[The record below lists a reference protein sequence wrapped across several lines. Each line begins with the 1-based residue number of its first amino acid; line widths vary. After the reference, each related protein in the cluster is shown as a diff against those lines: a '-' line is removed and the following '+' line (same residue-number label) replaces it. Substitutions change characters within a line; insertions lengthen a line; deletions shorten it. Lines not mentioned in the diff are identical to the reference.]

1 MIKCVA
7 IDDEPL
13 ALKQLAYYL
22 EKVPFFELVAC
33 CQSAMDAMRKLET
46 TEADVLFIDI
56 NMPDLNGLDF
66 VRSLADPPMVVF
78 TTAYQEHALE
88 GYRVNAIDYL
98 LKPFGMSDILRAA
111 EKVKRQYELQ
121 HAARLSPVD
130 EYDAIFLR
138 TDYKV
143 VRILV
148 NEIIYVEGYGE
159 YLRIYTVRQEKP
171 LVVYLRMKEMEERL
185 TGRSFM
191 RVHKSY
197 IINLHHIAEINKSR
211 VVLDN
216 GADVPIG
223 DSYHEQLRQYISQKF
238 LGK

>member
-22 EKVPFFELVAC
+22 EKVPFFELVASC
-33 CQSAMDAMRKLET
+33 RSAMDAMRKLENV
-46 TEADVLFIDI
+46 EADVLFIDI

-66 VRSLADPPMVVF
+66 VRSLANPPMIVF

-111 EKVKRQYELQ
+111 EKVKRQYDLV
-121 HAARLSPVD
+121 HAATLSPVD
-130 EYDAIFLR
+130 EYDAIFIR
-138 TDYKV
+138 ADYKV
-143 VRILV
+143 VRVLV
-148 NEIIYVEGYGE
+148 KEIVYVEGYGE
-159 YLRIYTVRQEKP
+159 YLRIYLERQEKP
-171 LVVYLRMKEMEERL
+171 LVAYLRMKEMEERL
-185 TGRSFM
+185 AGYNFM
-191 RVHKSY
+191 RIHKSY
-197 IINLHHIAEINKSR
+197 IVNLHHITEINKSR
-211 VVLDN
+211 VVLDT
-216 GADVPIG
+216 GADIPIG
-223 DSYHEQLRQYISQKF
+223 DSYRERLQQYVAAKF